1 MKKEKKD
8 ESFLKQPY
16 YVGGDSALKEFISK
30 NLVYP
35 KQAMEHNIEGSIPMT
50 YDINYKGEVADVRLM
65 HHLGFGCDEE
75 AVRLVKLLHFTVP
88 KLPRNLRVI
97 FHKKLTIHF
106 RLPKH
111 PEKALESQGYNISYI
126 QKPIQKK
133 MENTPVPS
141 VYTYTINY
149 DN

>member
-1 MKKEKKD
+1 
-8 ESFLKQPY
+8 
-16 YVGGDSALKEFISK
+16 
-30 NLVYP
+30 
-35 KQAMEHNIEGSIPMT
+35 MEHNIEGSIPMT

-126 QKPIQKK
+126 QKPIQKRWK
-133 MENTPVPS
+133 TPLFRQCIRILS
-141 VYTYTINY
+141 ITII
-149 DN
+149 DNFTRHRVFPNSSDFQLHR